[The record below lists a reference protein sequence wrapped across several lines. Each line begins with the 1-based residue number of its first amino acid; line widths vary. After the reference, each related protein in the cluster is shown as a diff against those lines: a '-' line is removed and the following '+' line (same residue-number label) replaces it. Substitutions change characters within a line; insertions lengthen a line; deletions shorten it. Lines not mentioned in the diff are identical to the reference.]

1 MLLTPNWI
9 KLTDPTAWLEATSQ
23 VDKLTNPYTACLVA
37 TLLVDKLTDP
47 TAWLEATLQVD
58 KLTDP
63 SAW

>member
-23 VDKLTNPYTACLVA
+23 VDKLTNPYTACLEA

-47 TAWLEATLQVD
+47 TAWMET
-58 KLTDP
+58 T
-63 SAW
+63 S